1 MPPARHAISR
11 SAHVIFSA
19 SLAFL
24 THRETGTNPVWWGL
38 RISRLQRLATTAIH
52 MPHTQAPS
60 SVERWYVLV
69 LMCLI
74 YAINI
79 ADRYVV
85 STVLEP
91 IRIELQLNDAGV
103 AFLTGIPL
111 ALFYVVFGIPISW
124 LADRSNRRNILA
136 VSLIVWSGFTTLC
149 GLSGNYLQFLL
160 GRIGVGVGEAGG
172 TPPSTAIVSDCFPAD
187 RRPMAMT
194 VLALGAPIGAWLGAD
209 MAGAVAHLYRWR
221 AAFLALGVPGLLVGL
236 LVYLTVREPARGRL
250 DAVADD
256 IEPSLAGSLRFLWRQ
271 RAAFHVVM
279 GGGVCA
285 LWGWG
290 LIYWTPTFL
299 QRAYGLDV
307 GQAGAVTGN
316 IHLWGGSLATVG
328 TAWLLSRP
336 VMADPRRVVWLLAGG
351 IALATVPSII
361 AYWTHSL
368 TLCKFMFCIFIP
380 AIYFYIGPCFGLLN
394 NLAPCHMRNM
404 FIAISLLVANILNL
418 IVAPWMVGFLSDR
431 FAGGHATD
439 AASLRSALLVLAP
452 TGLWA
457 AYHLYRA
464 SITIVAD
471 QQRAIGHTKSWSP

>member
-1 MPPARHAISR
+1 MVRVSRPKEVHRLSISAIDIPQSR
-11 SAHVIFSA
+11 
-19 SLAFL
+19 
-24 THRETGTNPVWWGL
+24 
-38 RISRLQRLATTAIH
+38 
-52 MPHTQAPS
+52 APS
-60 SVERWYVLV
+60 SVERWYVLI

-91 IRIELQLNDAGV
+91 IRLELHLTDGGV

-111 ALFYVVFGIPISW
+111 ALFYVAFGIPISW
-124 LADRSNRRNILA
+124 LADRTNRRNILA
-136 VSLIVWSGFTTLC
+136 AALVIWSGFTALC
-149 GLSGNYLQFLL
+149 GLSRNYLEFLL

-172 TPPSTAIVSDCFPAD
+172 TPPSTAIVSDYFPAD

-209 MAGAVAHLYRWR
+209 MAGHVAHLFNWR
-221 AAFLALGVPGLLVGL
+221 AAFLALGIPGLVVGIV
-236 LVYLTVREPARGRL
+236 VYLTVREPKRGRM
-250 DAVADD
+250 DAVVDHVS
-256 IEPSLAGSLRFLWRQ
+256 PSLLESLRFLWQ
-271 RAAFHVVM
+271 QKAAFHVVM

-299 QRAYGLDV
+299 QRAYDLDV

-316 IHLWGGSLATVG
+316 IHLWGGSIATVG

-336 VMADPRRVVWLLAGG
+336 TMADPRRVVWLLAGG
-351 IALATVPSII
+351 IGLTTIPSMI
-361 AYWTHSL
+361 AYATHSL
-368 TLCKFMFCIFIP
+368 WLCQLMFCIFIP

-394 NLAPCHMRNM
+394 NLSPCHMRNM

-418 IVAPWMVGFLSDR
+418 IVAPWVVGALSDW
-431 FAGGHATD
+431 FAGAHATD
-439 AASLRSALLVLAP
+439 AASLRSALLCLAP

-457 AYHLYRA
+457 AYHLYMA
-464 SITIVAD
+464 SRTIVED
-471 QQRAIGHTKSWSP
+471 QRRATGYTKAWSP

>member
-1 MPPARHAISR
+1 
-11 SAHVIFSA
+11 VI
-19 SLAFL
+19 
-24 THRETGTNPVWWGL
+24 
-38 RISRLQRLATTAIH
+38 TTAMDLPRAH
-52 MPHTQAPS
+52 APS
-60 SVERWYVLV
+60 TTERWYVLI

-91 IRIELQLNDAGV
+91 IRLELRLNDAGV
-103 AFLTGIPL
+103 AFLTGFPL
-111 ALFYVVFGIPISW
+111 ALFYVTCGIPISW

-136 VSLIVWSGFTTLC
+136 FSLLVWSGFTALC
-149 GLSGNYLQFLL
+149 GLSRSYWQFLL
-160 GRIGVGVGEAGG
+160 GRIGVGIGEAGG

-209 MAGAVAHLYRWR
+209 MAGAVAHAFNWR

-236 LVYLTVREPARGRL
+236 IVYFTVNEPPRGRL
-250 DAVADD
+250 DAVVGD
-256 IEPSLAGSLRFLWRQ
+256 IRPSLLETLKFLWQ
-271 RAAFHVVM
+271 QKAAYHVVM

-299 QRAYGLDV
+299 MRAYNLDV

-316 IHLWGGSLATVG
+316 IHLVGGSLATVG

-336 VMADPRRVVWLLAGG
+336 AMADPRRVVWLLAAGVG
-351 IALATVPSII
+351 LTTIPSIV
-361 AYWTHSL
+361 AYWTHDL
-368 TLCKFMFCIFIP
+368 LVAKAMFCIFIP

-394 NLAPCHMRNM
+394 NLAPCHMRSM
-404 FIAISLLVANILNL
+404 FIAVSLLVANILNL
-418 IVAPWMVGFLSDR
+418 IVAPWIVGVLSDW
-431 FAGGHATD
+431 FAGAHPTD
-439 AASLRSALLVLAP
+439 SASLRSALIVLAP

-457 AYHLYRA
+457 AYHLVLA
-464 SITIVAD
+464 SRTIVAD
-471 QQRAIGHTKSWSP
+471 QQRAIGYTRAWSP